1 MRALAVT
8 PITEAP
14 DANGGRWAAAPAR
27 VCCPPASAGVGGT
40 SHPRDASML
49 LELAEC
55 QRVIGYHFANS
66 KLLEVALTHSSL
78 RGPDR
83 ECNERLEFLGDSVLG
98 LVVTEE
104 LYRLLP
110 DQAEGELTRLKSAIV
125 SRGALY
131 LASQRLGLAR
141 FADFARGVSRREELP
156 VSVTANL
163 VEAVIGAIYLDA
175 GFFPAREF
183 VLRHLGEELELTLSD
198 RGAKNFKSLLQ
209 HEVQDAMGLTPTYR
223 TVEEG
228 GPDHRKQFVVAALIR
243 GQEWGRADGGTK
255 KEAEQEAAQRA
266 LEAFQRRGRGR
277 RRRRGGRDDEGLV
290 GAREVGEHVDEAGTY
305 DGGSFAAGGLAAPE
319 GLAPEFDGP
328 APELEASPP
337 LSEQAWP
344 GPSRGRAA
352 EPDVDPEEPSAPP
365 PRPPAPAPSCAPEPS
380 RPRAAPSRQPSQTG
394 SPPAPSR
401 VVAGFAE
408 GIDVPAGSTPP
419 PPRTPEHVVGSVAA
433 RKKAPAAWTAPP
445 TDDGFGTGL

>member
-1 MRALAVT
+1 
-8 PITEAP
+8 
-14 DANGGRWAAAPAR
+14 
-27 VCCPPASAGVGGT
+27 
-40 SHPRDASML
+40 ML
-49 LELAEC
+49 FELAEC

-78 RGPDR
+78 RSPDR

-183 VLRHLGEELELTLSD
+183 VLRHLGEELDATLSD

-209 HEVQDAMGLTPTYR
+209 HAVQDIMGFTPTYR

-228 GPDHRKQFVVAALIR
+228 GPDHRKQFVVAAMIR
-243 GQEWGRADGGTK
+243 GQEWGRAEGGTK
-255 KEAEQEAAQRA
+255 KEAEQEAAEHA

-277 RRRRGGRDDEGLV
+277 RRRRGGRDDEGLAGV
-290 GAREVGEHVDEAGTY
+290 REVGEHVDEAAPYGVNEP
-305 DGGSFAAGGLAAPE
+305 AAGGSSEDGLGPDAEAGADLPPPE
-319 GLAPEFDGP
+319 FDEARPTLRRALAPEQDAYSLEGAPLDG
-328 APELEASPP
+328 AAFHREAV
-337 LSEQAWP
+337 P
-344 GPSRGRAA
+344 GEAVPGDAVA
-352 EPDVDPEEPSAPP
+352 PSAPP
-365 PRPPAPAPSCAPEPS
+365 SLRAPVPARTALPRPGVPEVPPRSPARPAVSPSAAPARRPPSRPPAAPSVP
-380 RPRAAPSRQPSQTG
+380 AAS
-394 SPPAPSR
+394 
-401 VVAGFAE
+401 VGFAE
-408 GIDVPAGSTPP
+408 GLDVPAARPSAPSTPP
-419 PPRTPEHVVGSVAA
+419 RTAQHVVGSVAA
-433 RKKAPAAWTAPP
+433 RKKAPATWAPP
-445 TDDGFGTGL
+445 PPEEGFGSGL

>member
-1 MRALAVT
+1 
-8 PITEAP
+8 
-14 DANGGRWAAAPAR
+14 
-27 VCCPPASAGVGGT
+27 
-40 SHPRDASML
+40 ML

-78 RGPDR
+78 RSPDR

-183 VLRHLGEELELTLSD
+183 VLRHLGEELDATLSD

-209 HEVQDAMGLTPTYR
+209 HAVQDIMGFTPTYR

-228 GPDHRKQFVVAALIR
+228 GP
-243 GQEWGRADGGTK
+243 T
-255 KEAEQEAAQRA
+255 
-266 LEAFQRRGRGR
+266 
-277 RRRRGGRDDEGLV
+277 
-290 GAREVGEHVDEAGTY
+290 
-305 DGGSFAAGGLAAPE
+305 
-319 GLAPEFDGP
+319 
-328 APELEASPP
+328 
-337 LSEQAWP
+337 
-344 GPSRGRAA
+344 
-352 EPDVDPEEPSAPP
+352 
-365 PRPPAPAPSCAPEPS
+365 
-380 RPRAAPSRQPSQTG
+380 TG
-394 SPPAPSR
+394 SSSSWSP
-401 VVAGFAE
+401 
-408 GIDVPAGSTPP
+408 
-419 PPRTPEHVVGSVAA
+419 
-433 RKKAPAAWTAPP
+433 
-445 TDDGFGTGL
+445 